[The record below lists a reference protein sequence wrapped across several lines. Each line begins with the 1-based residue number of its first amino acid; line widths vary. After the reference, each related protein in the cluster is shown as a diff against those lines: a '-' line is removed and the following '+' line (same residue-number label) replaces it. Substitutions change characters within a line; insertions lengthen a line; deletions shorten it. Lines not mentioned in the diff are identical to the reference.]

1 MKEGYFMEKLPT
13 DKKIGLSDL
22 RFERAMEMI
31 EDARKSLA
39 AGMIKT
45 SINRSYYA
53 TLHATRSLLILKGLD
68 PVTHDG
74 AIKLLSLDFIKSG
87 LLPQEMVKI
96 IKRLLSM
103 RTDVDYGDLST
114 YDRVDAEEA
123 LKDAEEFLGKI
134 DFLRKRLIEEINK

>member
-123 LKDAEEFLGKI
+123 LKDAEEFLGEI

>member
-1 MKEGYFMEKLPT
+1 MKEGYFMEKLPS

-22 RFERAMEMI
+22 RFERAMEML

-87 LLPQEMVKI
+87 LLPKEMVKI

-134 DFLRKRLIEEINK
+134 DLLRKRLIEEINK

>member
-1 MKEGYFMEKLPT
+1 MERLPP

-22 RFERAMEMI
+22 RFERAMEML

-87 LLPQEMVKI
+87 LLPKDMVKI
-96 IKRLLSM
+96 IKRLLSI

-114 YDRVDAEEA
+114 YEMSDAEEA
-123 LKDAEEFLGKI
+123 LKDAEEFVRNI
-134 DFLRKRLIEEINK
+134 DLLRKKLIEESKKEG